1 MMGPAPLPVY
11 NRKLTGGKNE
21 LDSWNMGRDLNYH
34 ARGKLLM
41 VAVKIIIAWMIAVFL
56 IIEFFQEVD

>member
-1 MMGPAPLPVY
+1 
-11 NRKLTGGKNE
+11 
-21 LDSWNMGRDLNYH
+21 MGRDLNYH